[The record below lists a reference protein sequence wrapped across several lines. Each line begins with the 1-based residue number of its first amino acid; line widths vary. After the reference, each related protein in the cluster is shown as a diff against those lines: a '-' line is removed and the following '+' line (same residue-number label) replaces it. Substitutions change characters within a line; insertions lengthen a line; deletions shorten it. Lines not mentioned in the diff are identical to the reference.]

1 MNEILTNI
9 KKQSILKLTDI
20 ALTEFEEYFKK
31 AVKFKDFNF
40 IIVPINNKY
49 NYSSKQYLNLLEYY
63 HTYVEKMNKQFTKVF
78 DNVSAQIEDAIAP
91 VYELFANEK
100 ITSKEYV
107 DFLTLQVEW
116 LNEEIEKHQ

>member
-1 MNEILTNI
+1 MNE
-9 KKQSILKLTDI
+9 K
-20 ALTEFEEYFKK
+20 
-31 AVKFKDFNF
+31 
-40 IIVPINNKY
+40 
-49 NYSSKQYLNLLEYY
+49 
-63 HTYVEKMNKQFTKVF
+63 FTKVF
-78 DNVSAQIEDAIAP
+78 DNVRFQIEDAIAP

>member
-49 NYSSKQYLNLLEYY
+49 NYSSEQYLNLLEYY
-63 HTYVEKMNKQFTKVF
+63 HTYVEKM
-78 DNVSAQIEDAIAP
+78 S
-91 VYELFANEK
+91 
-100 ITSKEYV
+100 
-107 DFLTLQVEW
+107 
-116 LNEEIEKHQ
+116 

>member
-1 MNEILTNI
+1 
-9 KKQSILKLTDI
+9 
-20 ALTEFEEYFKK
+20 
-31 AVKFKDFNF
+31 
-40 IIVPINNKY
+40 
-49 NYSSKQYLNLLEYY
+49 
-63 HTYVEKMNKQFTKVF
+63 MNKQFTKVF